1 MNELLFFVTVV
12 LCFSTTLLFYK
23 FFGKTG
29 LLIWIAIATITANIQ
44 TVKLVNLFGIES
56 ALGNVLYASSFL
68 TTDILNEKYG
78 KKAALKALYI
88 GFASMIAMTL
98 FMSLALIYTPSA
110 SDFANESLSLI
121 FSLNVR
127 ITIASILGYGFSQLC
142 DTYLFQ
148 YLKSKKAYLWI
159 RNNVST
165 MISQIIDTL
174 VFVLVSYVGL
184 VDTNTLIAMM
194 ISMYVFKFVI
204 AILDTPFMYLSRK
217 IKPMEE

>member
-78 KKAALKALYI
+78 KKTALKALYI

-110 SDFANESLSLI
+110 SDFANESLNLI
-121 FSLNVR
+121 FSLNIR
-127 ITIASILGYGFSQLC
+127 ITIASVLGYGFSQLC

-148 YLKSKKAYLWI
+148 YLKGKKVYLWI

-184 VDTNTLIAMM
+184 VDINTLIAMM

>member
-23 FFGKTG
+23 LFGKTG

-110 SDFANESLSLI
+110 SDFANESLNLI
-121 FSLNVR
+121 FSLNIR
-127 ITIASILGYGFSQLC
+127 ITIASVLGYGFSQLC

-148 YLKSKKAYLWI
+148 YLKGKKVYLWI

-184 VDTNTLIAMM
+184 VDINTLIAMM